1 MYNKLRLEVSSKQ
14 TAADIEEDD
23 DLLDAQQEDPIAAQP
38 VEVYAAPSD
47 PEVADT
53 LQNVA

>member
-38 VEVYAAPSD
+38 VEVYAAPTD